1 MAIFVDVG
9 VMKLG
14 LIVVI
19 CYLGTGNQFVIIV
32 SGVSSESYFRFE
44 VLRT

>member
-32 SGVSSESYFRFE
+32 SGLLEILTYVSK
-44 VLRT
+44 